1 MDVQEYPD
9 IQLPEPLSNSPPPEP
24 KRNYNKLALIL
35 GGLLLVGFC
44 LFSII
49 VSGIMAIMSVPSESQ
64 EEWLSLID
72 NFMQAMVRNDVD
84 SAYDL
89 FSSEAQQEF
98 PQSDLSA
105 MTNGALYTLFDGYES
120 LELESWEIN
129 YDLSAGK
136 FVELVYKVQYQD
148 EYEGGLHAVLQD
160 DDGIWKLYWI
170 DLTVPPEKIDDYVGF
185 KSSE

>member
-1 MDVQEYPD
+1 M
-9 IQLPEPLSNSPPPEP
+9 
-24 KRNYNKLALIL
+24 
-35 GGLLLVGFC
+35 
-44 LFSII
+44 SI
-49 VSGIMAIMSVPSESQ
+49 PSESR

-89 FSSEAQQEF
+89 FSSEARQEF
-98 PQSDLSA
+98 PKSDLSA

-148 EYEGGLHAVLQD
+148 EYEGSLYAVLQD